1 MGNDEGSVVGE
12 TSASARIVCC
22 EVDLMQHAGSSARG
36 ASAEATKHLAH
47 SRQQTQALVH
57 WVEAFHLPS
66 LCRKAADRGVQVTN
80 PEPGL
85 LLLEGID
92 APSWEKSIR
101 SALKKV
107 VCEDLGN
114 MDASA
119 LLPTI
124 PETDSNG
131 RGMHHIE
138 LMEKKLSV
146 KVVFDDET
154 GHVFMVGD
162 SKKLEKK
169 CFDLRNLLS
178 HYHWRLSGRDVSF
191 SK

>member
-1 MGNDEGSVVGE
+1 MGDDEGSVAEESKTV
-12 TSASARIVCC
+12 VCC
-22 EVDLMQHAGSSARG
+22 KVDLIRHAGSINSAQG
-36 ASAEATKHLAH
+36 ASAEATKTLAL
-47 SRQQTQALVH
+47 QQAQALVH
-57 WVEAFHLPS
+57 WVENFHLPS
-66 LCRKAADRGVQVTN
+66 LRRKSSDRGVHVTN
-80 PEPGL
+80 PEPGK

-107 VCEDLGN
+107 VCEDLGH

-124 PETDSNG
+124 PETDSDG
-131 RGMHHIE
+131 RGMRHIE

-154 GHVFMVGD
+154 GHVFLVGD